1 MMPSIKLKL
10 SMRPITTPVN
20 LLLCGAS
27 SCGKSSFIRAFVDM
41 LQISDESAA
50 TATEEPGNKDVEA
63 PEESCRVP
71 PFMTLTVSG
80 TGAAADPHAV
90 LLAGSDEFAAAVGPI
105 SVPEA
110 GREVQYRLQDC
121 PGYGATLDPAGYLE
135 ALLSFIFSQ
144 QQKDFTQLQGSRGLP
159 KSLVYGSLAHS
170 VTACLYF
177 LQPHGPSK
185 LDLVLMAGLAKHVAL
200 LPVIGKAD
208 SMTAGEARDCVR
220 LVQHML
226 EQPGEYVPGLTAIK
240 AYRSSGSEL
249 PFLLH
254 TRSPASAAPGDAAS
268 AGHAGLGQLM
278 ELLTGDE
285 VYGLLDHAWDS
296 YTAFCSAYEGAGG
309 CSIAALVSA
318 ASAAATQA
326 VMPSCTALAK
336 GAKQLQQE
344 RQMATELRD
353 ELLAVRRELEA
364 EKSKA
369 WALQAQLKSAEADA
383 EVAWGGKEY
392 YVAAFEREQKL
403 LDELW
408 KAVTTYFTRV
418 GRLGI
423 ISRHLGSTSKE
434 LQARLPELAGA
445 SKAAAPR
452 RVTDLLV

>member
-41 LQISDESAA
+41 LQISDASAA
-50 TATEEPGNKDVEA
+50 TATEEPGNKDDEA

-159 KSLVYGSLAHS
+159 K
-170 VTACLYF
+170 
-177 LQPHGPSK
+177 
-185 LDLVLMAGLAKHVAL
+185 
-200 LPVIGKAD
+200 
-208 SMTAGEARDCVR
+208 
-220 LVQHML
+220 
-226 EQPGEYVPGLTAIK
+226 
-240 AYRSSGSEL
+240 SSGSEL

-344 RQMATELRD
+344 RQMATELRV
-353 ELLAVRRELEA
+353 EWLAVRRELEA
-364 EKSKA
+364 EKRKP
-369 WALQAQLKSAEADA
+369 WALQAKLKSAEFDA
-383 EVAWGGKEY
+383 EVAWGDKEY

-423 ISRHLGSTSKE
+423 ISRYLGSTSKE

>member
-41 LQISDESAA
+41 LQISDASAA
-50 TATEEPGNKDVEA
+50 TATEEPGNKDDEA

-110 GREVQYRLQDC
+110 GREVQYRLQ
-121 PGYGATLDPAGYLE
+121 
-135 ALLSFIFSQ
+135 
-144 QQKDFTQLQGSRGLP
+144 
-159 KSLVYGSLAHS
+159 
-170 VTACLYF
+170 
-177 LQPHGPSK
+177 
-185 LDLVLMAGLAKHVAL
+185 
-200 LPVIGKAD
+200 
-208 SMTAGEARDCVR
+208 
-220 LVQHML
+220 
-226 EQPGEYVPGLTAIK
+226 
-240 AYRSSGSEL
+240 
-249 PFLLH
+249 
-254 TRSPASAAPGDAAS
+254 
-268 AGHAGLGQLM
+268 
-278 ELLTGDE
+278 

-336 GAKQLQQE
+336 GAKQLQLQLQLQQE

-369 WALQAQLKSAEADA
+369 CALQAQLKSAEADA
-383 EVAWGGKEY
+383 DVAWGGTEY
-392 YVAAFEREQKL
+392 YAAAFEREQKL

-418 GRLGI
+418 GRFGI
-423 ISRHLGSTSKE
+423 ISSHLGSTSKE
-434 LQARLPELAGA
+434 LQARLPKLAGA